1 MPIELNDP
9 GLYQNLEILTSN
21 YIFIKFLWKT
31 DLWTMEK
38 REATLHVNC
47 RHTCLRWSRLN
58 VTKRNQDHRSLFQ
71 NLTACYSHMGGLKNI
86 LCLDAS
92 PSESDSTALGCVLST
107 RSLQTFPGASN
118 MYQEQEQVF
127 WSSGSLPAG
136 EPGFLDRV
144 PSLPLR
150 NVLILVLVPFSC
162 LLAFVP
168 LRNFCLSSLKVN

>member
-38 REATLHVNC
+38 REATLHANC
-47 RHTCLRWSRLN
+47 RHACLTWSRLN
-58 VTKRNQDHRSLFQ
+58 VTKRNQDLSSKTWLHS
-71 NLTACYSHMGGLKNI
+71 TVTWVVWKNI

-150 NVLILVLVPFSC
+150 NILILVLVPFSC